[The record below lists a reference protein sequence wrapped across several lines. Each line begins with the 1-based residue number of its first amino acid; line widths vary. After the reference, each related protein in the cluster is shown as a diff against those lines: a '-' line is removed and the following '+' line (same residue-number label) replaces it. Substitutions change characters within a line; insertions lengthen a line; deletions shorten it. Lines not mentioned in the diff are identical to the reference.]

1 MKVIIAGGRNFG
13 NYELLKSA
21 CDTAFGNLHIEIVSG
36 GAKGADE
43 LGVKYAY
50 EKGLDV
56 KIIQADWQ
64 RYGRKAGP
72 IRNKEMADY
81 ADTLIAFW
89 DGQSRGTKNMIE
101 TARSQNLNVIVVGY

>member
-1 MKVIIAGGRNFG
+1 MT
-13 NYELLKSA
+13 LL
-21 CDTAFGNLHIEIVSG
+21 LV
-36 GAKGADE
+36 KGFE
-43 LGVKYAY
+43 
-50 EKGLDV
+50 V

-64 RYGRKAGP
+64 KYGKRAGP